1 MHTHTH
7 THTRARTQSRT
18 RTTYPPTA
26 HAHARAHTHSTHTCA
41 PCRASEGPRTRQKL
55 KFDESDS
62 STHSSDTEPYIDA
75 DSDIQCG
82 QESRRDRQHRR
93 LQQNLSK
100 RQQRHWRSLGFYSD
114 VETVKELI
122 STRPNRYDTSWIAQL
137 WNENW
142 IRRSPKDES
151 LKPDSTGT
159 KKVVFCCGSG
169 RDGGSCVAHCG
180 LVC

>member
-1 MHTHTH
+1 M
-7 THTRARTQSRT
+7 
-18 RTTYPPTA
+18 
-26 HAHARAHTHSTHTCA
+26 
-41 PCRASEGPRTRQKL
+41 L

-93 LQQNLSK
+93 LQQKLSK

-114 VETVKELI
+114 IETVKQLI

-137 WNENW
+137 WNEIW

-151 LKPDSTGT
+151 LKPDSNGI
-159 KKVVFCCGSG
+159 KKVVPWGSSRSRSIG
-169 RDGGSCVAHCG
+169 TCTAYAAHRIAAQVSSAC
-180 LVC
+180 LER

>member
-62 STHSSDTEPYIDA
+62 STHSSETEPYIDA

-100 RQQRHWRSLGFYSD
+100 RQQRHWRSLGYYSD
-114 VETVKELI
+114 VKTVLELI

-151 LKPDSTGT
+151 LKPDSNGI
-159 KKVVFCCGSG
+159 KKVVFCCGSHTKYG
-169 RDGGSCVAHCG
+169 TGT
-180 LVC
+180 